1 MRTSQLILTAL
12 LSLSSLNNFS
22 SAYVVSAPG
31 LPRQKQMAWLNKM
44 TDEYFTT
51 APGQLSH
58 EMLDSAP
65 ELIYAWAHL
74 DSKECALKVES
85 LVKRVVDERR
95 AGNLEAT
102 ATLDD
107 YNTLIEGWARSR
119 AGTAAAERCEQIL
132 MEMQSEHSD
141 VKPDMDSFKS
151 TLMAWRVSTDVSA
164 ATRAQRVLE
173 YMLELYTTGQN
184 TLACPD
190 SDCFDICLQLW
201 ARSGSKDAP
210 KQTENLVIAMER
222 LHKATDSKKLQPRT
236 TSFNAVLAAWSRSH
250 DPNAIKHILEVL
262 RFMETHAQLGDTS
275 IEPDMISYSTCISG
289 LARLGGSAATAE
301 SLLRKVEEGVKSGN
315 EHDSNVKL
323 MPDSI
328 LYNTVINCYAR
339 RPAPGGYRKARSVL
353 DRQMNHYHDG
363 AGNSGNKCKPDVY
376 GFTSVLAS
384 CAMEPR
390 EKYKAFQVALATF
403 QQLRHSMEYGAP
415 NQVTYGTMMKCCAR
429 LLGPG
434 TPQRRKWTKTVM
446 ELCIADGCVGDM
458 VMSRFR
464 EAASPD
470 LFREIMDGV
479 PKKQLPADWTRH
491 VDVKMDSSRKKKN
504 TQNRRRAEV

>member
-1 MRTSQLILTAL
+1 
-12 LSLSSLNNFS
+12 
-22 SAYVVSAPG
+22 
-31 LPRQKQMAWLNKM
+31 
-44 TDEYFTT
+44 
-51 APGQLSH
+51 
-58 EMLDSAP
+58 
-65 ELIYAWAHL
+65 
-74 DSKECALKVES
+74 
-85 LVKRVVDERR
+85 
-95 AGNLEAT
+95 
-102 ATLDD
+102 
-107 YNTLIEGWARSR
+107 
-119 AGTAAAERCEQIL
+119 
-132 MEMQSEHSD
+132 
-141 VKPDMDSFKS
+141 
-151 TLMAWRVSTDVSA
+151 
-164 ATRAQRVLE
+164 
-173 YMLELYTTGQN
+173 
-184 TLACPD
+184 
-190 SDCFDICLQLW
+190 
-201 ARSGSKDAP
+201 
-210 KQTENLVIAMER
+210 
-222 LHKATDSKKLQPRT
+222 
-236 TSFNAVLAAWSRSH
+236 
-250 DPNAIKHILEVL
+250 
-262 RFMETHAQLGDTS
+262 METHAQLGDTS

-458 VMSRFR
+458 VMSRVR